1 MHREDCEGKT
11 VRRTALGIVKYDMHH
26 VRGIKKYVGDT
37 QAQTV
42 HYCSAIAER
51 DGFTKDRRR
60 KRRVASSTG
69 MMFCRGGCFEG
80 THPLS
85 AE

>member
-1 MHREDCEGKT
+1 MYREDCEGKT
-11 VRRTALGIVKYDMHH
+11 VRRTALGIVGYDMDYL
-26 VRGIKKYVGDT
+26 RGIKKYVGDT

-51 DGFTKDRRR
+51 DGFTENRRR

-69 MMFCRGGCFEG
+69 MMSCRGGCIDG